1 MWAAGACSGTHPG
14 GSGAVPEA
22 RTKRTKVAVLGGGV
36 GAMTAAFELSA
47 PELEGRYE
55 VTVYQPGWRLGGKCA
70 SGRRGPEHRIEEHG
84 LHVWFGF
91 YANAFRMIQR
101 CYEEWEPPAGSP
113 IRSWEDAFKKCD
125 DIVLFEHWRGKWSPW
140 HLHLPPDDLLPGARS
155 EPSVWDLLHRLLMWL
170 LDEWKLVLDCH
181 GDELPEAARP
191 RGHRHLGWV
200 QEFGERLLRGGRHL
214 EFELLELAEML
225 ARTRLADPG
234 RDDGDL
240 RHLVRL
246 EGMLRLFKR
255 RVLGEVLEQSLEN
268 AEVRRFAIFLDFWS
282 TVVTGML
289 DDRVLE
295 RGFGPLN
302 REDLRAWLRRHGA
315 EDLTLKHAAFIQALY
330 DLVFAYRDGDKRHPD
345 LAAGK
350 ALQAMIRIVAEYR
363 GAVLWKMQAGMGDTV
378 FTPLYD
384 VLRRRGV
391 RFRFFHQVTK
401 LGVSEDGQ
409 SVATIEVQPQ
419 ARLKGSRYDPIVRA
433 RGLRCWPSEPKWH
446 LLRDGEELCR
456 RKINFENEVNPLQL
470 KPKTLRAGKDF
481 DQIVLGIPVGAL
493 PPLCEELAAA
503 NPRFGQMLE
512 TASTVMTEGIQL
524 WLSRGAGDLG
534 WEFETSITTSYVPQA
549 DTYSNMPQLLARERW
564 PKQERPAEIA
574 YLCGVIKHA
583 GVDTQ
588 AAADARVRENA
599 MEFLT
604 HHAAALWPHARRGTA
619 FDWRVLCDRSGAEG
633 ERRLDAQLLRANF
646 QPTERYVM
654 TRAGSV
660 EHRLRADESGFANL
674 VMAGDWTRNG
684 IDGGS
689 VEAAATSGMQA
700 ARAISGHPK
709 RIQGERGWLV
719 DD

>member
-1 MWAAGACSGTHPG
+1 VAS
-14 GSGAVPEA
+14 A
-22 RTKRTKVAVLGGGV
+22 RDRKVKVAVLGGGI
-36 GAMTAAFELSA
+36 GAMSAAFELSA

-70 SGRRGPEHRIEEHG
+70 SGRRGPENRIEEHG

-101 CYEEWEPPAGSP
+101 CYAEWEPPARSP
-113 IRSWEDAFKKCD
+113 LRSWEDAFKKCD
-125 DIVLFEHWRGKWSPW
+125 DIVLFERWRGQWTPW
-140 HLHLPPDDLLPGARS
+140 HLHLPPDDLVPGSRS
-155 EPSVWDLLHRLLMWL
+155 EASVWELLHRLLMWL
-170 LDEWKLVLDCH
+170 LEEWKLVQDRH
-181 GDELPEAARP
+181 ADQLPEAARP
-191 RGHRHLGWV
+191 RRHSRLGWV
-200 QEFGERLLRGGRHL
+200 QELGERLLRGGRHV
-214 EFELLELAEML
+214 EFEFLRLAEAL
-225 ARTRLADPG
+225 ARSRLANPA
-234 RDDGDL
+234 RPDGDP
-240 RHLVRL
+240 RHFVRI

-255 RVLGEVLEQSLEN
+255 RVLEEVLDPCLEN
-268 AEVRRFAIFLDFWS
+268 ADIRRFAIFLDFWS
-282 TVVTGML
+282 TVLTGML
-289 DDRVLE
+289 DDQVLE

-302 REDLRAWLRRHGA
+302 REDLRAWLKRHGA
-315 EDLTLKHAAFIQALY
+315 EDLTLKHAPFLQGLY
-330 DLVFAYRDGDKRHPD
+330 DLVFAYREGDKRHPD

-409 SVATIEVQPQ
+409 SVASIEVQPQ

-433 RGLRCWPSEPKWH
+433 GNLRCWPSEPKWH
-446 LLRDGEELCR
+446 LLEDGAQLRER
-456 RKINFENEVNPLQL
+456 GINFENELDPLGL
-470 KPKTLRAGKDF
+470 EPVTLRAGRDF

-493 PPLCEELAAA
+493 PPLCGELAAA
-503 NPRFGQMLE
+503 NPRFKRMLE

-524 WLSRGAGDLG
+524 WLTRSATDLG
-534 WEFETSITTSYVPQA
+534 WSFETSIATSYVPQA
-549 DTYSNMPQLLARERW
+549 DTYSNMPQLLARETW
-564 PKQERPAEIA
+564 PKEECPAEIA
-574 YLCGVIKHA
+574 YLCGVIKHT
-583 GVDTQ
+583 GIETQ
-588 AAADARVRENA
+588 SAADARVRANA
-599 MEFLT
+599 IEFLT
-604 HHAAALWPHARRGTA
+604 GHAARLWPVARDGSG
-619 FDWRVLCDRSGAEG
+619 FDWTVLADRSGAEG

-660 EHRLRADESGFANL
+660 EHRLRADESGFSNL
-674 VMAGDWTRNG
+674 VLAGDWTRNG

-700 ARAISGHPK
+700 ARAISGRPR
-709 RIQGERGWLV
+709 RIQGEHGWLV